1 MFKGL
6 IRIKCIDLAN
16 WAAMNNKLTDLPDGI
31 RVSTEGME
39 TLNLHPEGS
48 DTLDGLCA
56 NMSNALAFGIERYGE
71 QNEDMCT
78 MLKMIKN
85 DMDDGLMRKSYGIQ
99 FRYPNAPY
107 IDVVFKNTEATEE

>member
-6 IRIKCIDLAN
+6 VRIKCIDLAN

-39 TLNLHPEGS
+39 TLNLYPESS
-48 DTLDGLCA
+48 DTLEGLRVNLA
-56 NMSNALAFGIERYGE
+56 KALEFGIERYGE

-78 MLKMIKN
+78 MLKALKN
-85 DMDDGLMRKSYGIQ
+85 DMEDGLMTKSYGIQ
-99 FRYPNAPY
+99 YRYMNAPY
-107 IDVVFKNTEATEE
+107 IDIVIKDTEATN

>member
-16 WAAMNNKLTDLPDGI
+16 WAAMNGKLTDLPDGI

-39 TLNLHPEGS
+39 TLNLYPESS
-48 DTLDGLCA
+48 DTLEGLQA
-56 NMSNALAFGIERYGE
+56 NLVKVLDFGIKRYGE

-85 DMDDGLMRKSYGIQ
+85 DMEDRLMTKSYFVQ
-99 FRYPNAPY
+99 FRYMNAPFVE
-107 IDVVFKNTEATEE
+107 VVMKEA